1 MNKLH
6 AVLLLCLTYI
16 PVAAQD
22 TLRSFL
28 VRKQLP
34 YLHWATMKHKEA
46 SLSNKIVRGTA
57 YSFAYN
63 AVIGTALIFSSEQV
77 TKWNKKDKFTTDA
90 ILNQYKRSFTTAP
103 VIDEDLLVVD
113 YVGHPY
119 QGSIYY
125 NSLRCQGANQWQSAL
140 FCTAHAVLWEYAWEG
155 GIEQPSIQDLIVTPA
170 AGILLGELSHVL
182 TIKMSRNGFRWYE
195 VATVCLLNPMYAVN
209 NGFKVHRNQN
219 WAD

>member
-1 MNKLH
+1 MSKIT
-6 AVLLLCLTYI
+6 VILLFSLICL
-16 PVAAQD
+16 PAAAQD

-28 VRKQLP
+28 VRKQPP
-34 YLHWATMKHKEA
+34 YLHLATTKHKEA

-57 YSFAYN
+57 YSFTYN
-63 AVIGTALIFSSEQV
+63 AVIGSALIFSPEQV
-77 TKWNKKDKFTTDA
+77 TKWDKKDKFTTDA
-90 ILNQYKRSFTTAP
+90 ILNQYKRAFTTAP
-103 VIDEDLLVVD
+103 VIDEDLLIVD
-113 YVGHPY
+113 YLGHPY

-125 NSLRCQGANQWQSAL
+125 NSLRCQGANGLQSAL

-195 VATVCLLNPMYAVN
+195 VVSVCLLNPMYAVN
-209 NGFKVHRNQN
+209 NGFKARRNQN